1 MPEQEAHQ
9 HTIQISSKADLPK
22 AAAEFLSFIGQKKII
37 LFEGEMAAGKT
48 TFIKAICAQKGV
60 QEPVSSPTFSLVNEY
75 ETESGELIYHFDF
88 YRVENQEEALDIGA
102 LEYFG
107 SGNLCLIEWPSKVA
121 DLLPED
127 GVEVAIE
134 TGETEEAR
142 IIRLRVYDGGIDGE
156 ERRV

>member
-1 MPEQEAHQ
+1 MPDPEARH
-9 HTIQISSKADLPK
+9 HTIHVNSKIELPQ

-75 ETESGELIYHFDF
+75 EAEGGELIYHFDF
-88 YRVENQEEALDIGA
+88 YRVENQAEALEIGA
-102 LEYFG
+102 LEYFD

-121 DLLPED
+121 DLLPD
-127 GVEVAIE
+127 QGVEVSIE
-134 TGETEEAR
+134 PGEAEEAR
-142 IIRLRVYDGGIDGE
+142 IISMRVYDGGIDGE
-156 ERRV
+156 ERV